1 MFERILIKVFKN
13 KLIIRN
19 FWLVWFFQRV
29 NGGLNDSHKS
39 NYGILIL
46 YKLYDDNIIELYIA
60 LVYLKSTFS
69 FQSTLM
75 RIFFHRLDVQVGNFM

>member
-1 MFERILIKVFKN
+1 MFERILIKVYKN

-19 FWLVWFFQRV
+19 FWLIWFFQRV
-29 NGGLNDSHKS
+29 NGSHKS

-60 LVYLKSTFS
+60 FVYLKSTFS

>member
-19 FWLVWFFQRV
+19 FWLIWFFQRV
-29 NGGLNDSHKS
+29 NGSHKS

-60 LVYLKSTFS
+60 FVYLKSTFS